1 MYEKITDQPNF
12 PSLSPEEMDIVS
24 KIVRTDYAHDHNQF
38 LNSEQNQLEYNAV
51 FVYCYYP

>member
-51 FVYCYYP
+51 CVYCYYP